1 MHIIIISLIILF
13 NNFVKTID
21 WFKFAQSCLTKMSN
35 QIKKDQTQEL
45 IKETTKNLFFV
56 KGKFDATTQE
66 IADAAG
72 VNRTLINYYFRSRD
86 NLIQIIFDEAHK
98 VEHEKSEIIM
108 NSDLPFKEKIA
119 QFIEG
124 SLSTS
129 LQYPYLE
136 TYIVSQINKG
146 NCHKKE
152 IKDGDLEK
160 LYKDIETE
168 MELGNIVK
176 MKPIQFVLNM
186 ISLLIFPSAVRPLL
200 MDNLMIDETEFDK
213 IISERKDIIL
223 NMLFKK

>member
-1 MHIIIISLIILF
+1 
-13 NNFVKTID
+13 
-21 WFKFAQSCLTKMSN
+21 MSN
-35 QIKKDQTQEL
+35 QAKKDQTQEL

-66 IADAAG
+66 IADVAG

-86 NLIQIIFDEAHK
+86 NLIQIIFDEAQK
-98 VEHEKSEIIM
+98 VEKEKSEIIM
-108 NSDLPFKEKIA
+108 NSDLPFKEKIG

-146 NCHKKE
+146 NCHKRDIEEDELK
-152 IKDGDLEK
+152 K
-160 LYKDIETE
+160 LYNDIEQE
-168 MELGNIVK
+168 MERGAIEK
-176 MKPIQFVLNM
+176 MEPIQFVLNM
-186 ISLLIFPSAVRPLL
+186 ISLLVFPSAIRPLL
-200 MDNLMIDETEFDK
+200 MENLMISDEEFDK
-213 IISERKDIIL
+213 IISERKGIIL

>member
-1 MHIIIISLIILF
+1 
-13 NNFVKTID
+13 
-21 WFKFAQSCLTKMSN
+21 MSN
-35 QIKKDQTQEL
+35 QAKKDQTQEL

-86 NLIQIIFDEAHK
+86 NLIQVIFDEAQK
-98 VEHEKSEIIM
+98 VEKEKSEIIM
-108 NSDLPFKEKIA
+108 NSDLPFKEKIG

-146 NCHKKE
+146 NCHKRDIEEDELK
-152 IKDGDLEK
+152 K
-160 LYKDIETE
+160 LYKDIEQE
-168 MELGNIVK
+168 MEKGVIEK
-176 MKPIQFVLNM
+176 MEPIQFVFNM
-186 ISLLIFPSAVRPLL
+186 ISLLVFPSAVRPLF
-200 MDNLMIDETEFDK
+200 MENLNITDEEFDRL
-213 IISERKDIIL
+213 IAERKDIIL